1 VTTLRPAAL
10 AREDLLARYREVR
23 GVTEQ
28 LCEPLQAEDCVVQSM
43 PAASPVKWHLGHT
56 SWFFETFVLRRAV
69 PGFEPTDERYAY
81 IFNSYYRAAG
91 DRYPQPQ
98 RGLLSRPTLDETYRY
113 RREVDRGMEGFFSS
127 APSSRFAEHAF
138 TIELGLHHEQQHQEL
153 ILTDVKH
160 LFAQN
165 PLEPSYR
172 TEEPAP
178 AASRT
183 PPSSWIGHAP
193 DSPEVGWSA
202 AQFAFDNERPRHRV
216 HVDPFEICSRPVSC
230 AHYLRFM
237 ENGGYSRPELWLS
250 DGWDVREREGWNAP
264 LYWQPDGEGWTL
276 ATLLGR
282 RPVDP
287 GEPVCHV
294 SYYEADA
301 FARWAGA
308 RLPLED
314 EWEIAASAQ
323 EVSGNFLESGKLHPA
338 ADSTSDR
345 KSVLQMFGDVWEWTA
360 SAYRP
365 YPGYAPFPGA
375 LSEYNG
381 KFMSGRMVLRGGSCV
396 TPASHMRPTY
406 RNFFPPEARWQFSGI
421 RLARWPAS
429 R

>member
-1 VTTLRPAAL
+1 VTTLRPAAP
-10 AREDLLARYREVR
+10 AREELVARYREVR
-23 GVTEQ
+23 GLTER
-28 LCEPLQAEDCVVQSM
+28 LCEPLQPEDCVVQSM
-43 PAASPVKWHLGHT
+43 PDASPTKWHLGHT
-56 SWFFETFVLRRAV
+56 SWFFETFVLGRAV
-69 PGFEPTDERYAY
+69 PGFEPADERYAY

-91 DRYPQPQ
+91 DRHPQPR
-98 RGLLSRPTLDETYRY
+98 RGLLSRPTLEETYRY
-113 RREVDRGMEGFFSS
+113 RHEVDRAMEAFFSA

-165 PLEPSYR
+165 PLAPSYR
-172 TEEPAP
+172 NEAAAP
-178 AASRT
+178 AASGS
-183 PPSSWIGHAP
+183 PPSSWLPHAP
-193 DSPEVGWSA
+193 ASPEVGWSA
-202 AQFAFDNERPRHRV
+202 PQFAFDNERPRHRV
-216 HVDPFEICSRPVSC
+216 HVDAFEVCSRPVSC
-230 AHYLRFM
+230 AQYLRFM
-237 ENGGYSRPELWLS
+237 EDGGYSRPELWLS
-250 DGWDVREREGWNAP
+250 DGWDLREREGWKAP
-264 LYWQPDGEGWTL
+264 LYWRQGEEGWTL
-276 ATLLGR
+276 STLLGR
-282 RPVDP
+282 RPIDAA
-287 GEPVCHV
+287 EPVCHV

-308 RLPLED
+308 RLPLEE

-323 EVSGNFLESGKLHPA
+323 EVGGNFLESDKLHPA
-338 ADSTSDR
+338 ADAAAGS
-345 KSVLQMFGDVWEWTA
+345 KSLRQMFGDVWEWTG

-421 RLARWPAS
+421 RLARWPAG

>member
-1 VTTLRPAAL
+1 
-10 AREDLLARYREVR
+10 
-23 GVTEQ
+23 
-28 LCEPLQAEDCVVQSM
+28 M
-43 PAASPVKWHLGHT
+43 PDASPTKWHLGHT

-69 PGFEPTDERYAY
+69 PGFEPRDERYGY

-91 DRYPQPQ
+91 DRHPQPR
-98 RGLLSRPTLDETYRY
+98 RGLLSRPTLDDTYRY
-113 RREVDRGMEGFFSS
+113 RREIDRSVEAFFSS
-127 APSSRFAEHAF
+127 ASSTRFAEHAF

-165 PLEPSYR
+165 PLAPSYR
-172 TEEPAP
+172 NELAGP
-178 AASRT
+178 AASR
-183 PPSSWIGHAP
+183 PPQSSWIAHAP

-202 AQFAFDNERPRHRV
+202 QRFAFDNERPRHRV

-230 AHYLRFM
+230 GHYRRFM
-237 ENGGYSRPELWLS
+237 ADGGYSRPELWLS

-264 LYWQPDGEGWTL
+264 LYWQQGGGGWTL

-282 RPVDP
+282 RAVDP
-287 GEPVCHV
+287 GDPVCHV

-308 RLPLED
+308 RLPLEE

-323 EVSGNFLESGKLHPA
+323 EVAGNFLDSGKLHPA
-338 ADSTSDR
+338 ADPDSDR
-345 KSVLQMFGDVWEWTA
+345 KSLLQMFGDVWEWTA

-396 TPASHMRPTY
+396 TPEGHVRPTY
-406 RNFFPPEARWQFSGI
+406 RNFFLPEARWQFSGI